1 MITDDPPTPRAE
13 PVSPR
18 RPSLWTRLAVV
29 AVVGLGAA
37 ALSTT
42 MRHAITLDGVPV
54 GDIGPPLVGLR
65 LALSGSNPY
74 AIELATAP
82 LAQYPVTT
90 MVVLAPLLLLPV
102 AWVAPAF
109 CGLSTAGLAWAL
121 TTGGAWWR
129 LAALLSV
136 PYLMA
141 MYSVQW
147 SPLLTAAMLA
157 PALLPLAVVKP
168 QLGIALAAG
177 GRWSWRTIAAALTI
191 VVVSLL
197 VRPGWPLEWWG
208 SGTPGLYDARVPLL
222 VVPGFVLAAAILF
235 VRSWRGRLVLAMA
248 LVPQRFWYDQLLLFV
263 VPSTWRQMMALLVT
277 TWIGASWCLYAGV
290 WNPRSG
296 TQVPEVWTAVVLTCH
311 LPALALVAWQWW
323 SQMRRSR
330 DGGNVSEP

>member
-1 MITDDPPTPRAE
+1 
-13 PVSPR
+13 
-18 RPSLWTRLAVV
+18 V
-29 AVVGLGAA
+29 AVAVAVGVAAA

-54 GDIGPPLVGLR
+54 GDIGPPLIGLR

-90 MVVLAPLLLLPV
+90 MVVLVPLLLLPV
-102 AWVAPAF
+102 AWVAPTF

-121 TTGGAWWR
+121 TAGGAWWR

-141 MYSVQW
+141 LYSVQW
-147 SPLLTAAMLA
+147 SPLMTAALLA

-177 GRWSWRTIAAALTI
+177 GRWSWRTVAVAAAI

-197 VRPGWPLEWWG
+197 VRPRWPLEWWG

-222 VVPGFVLAAAILF
+222 VIPGFLLAAAVLF
-235 VRSWRGRLVLAMA
+235 VRSWRGRVVLAMA

-263 VPSTWRQMMALLVT
+263 VPSTWRQMMVLLVT
-277 TWIGASWCLYAGV
+277 SWTGASWCLHTGL

-296 TQVPEVWTAVVLTCH
+296 TQVPEVWTTVVLTCH
-311 LPALALVAWQWW
+311 LPALALVAWQRWCER
-323 SQMRRSR
+323 RRSR
-330 DGGNVSEP
+330 DGDDLSAS